1 MRSPAALLGIAV
13 ALAAWTPAAA
23 APGSRVVLLPPENAS
38 AAAEAPA
45 RVAAALGD
53 ALTARG
59 WQVVDGEAV
68 DSLLRAKRER
78 RVDSLPTPLRRELL
92 AGLDAAGVVFSSVD
106 TWTAGTDP
114 LVAIS
119 ARMLDAEGRLVW
131 SATTGRS
138 ASQTADALGFH
149 RAADAGELAQ
159 RVLEDLVRTLP
170 RPGSEAR
177 PSGRRVRP
185 FARPRAVTYRSP
197 DFPAAAP
204 VHVCVIPFAND
215 SRVRGA
221 PRLVAELLTRR
232 LEASDGF
239 DAVEP
244 GDFRAALLA
253 ERVPSLERLD
263 PDRLR
268 AVGARLGTP
277 LFVRGTVWRW
287 REGATGGGA
296 VAPEVE
302 LELELVDVSA
312 GRVLWAAHLA
322 RKGTDYAGLLLRGS
336 IRSAAVLADQ
346 MLAEMIDAVLAARS
360 PDHAGHSASA
370 PAPAPATPSPGA
382 PATTPTPPTTPSTST
397 PGDLRP

>member
-1 MRSPAALLGIAV
+1 M
-13 ALAAWTPAAA
+13 
-23 APGSRVVLLPPENAS
+23 
-38 AAAEAPA
+38 
-45 RVAAALGD
+45 
-53 ALTARG
+53 
-59 WQVVDGEAV
+59 
-68 DSLLRAKRER
+68 
-78 RVDSLPTPLRRELL
+78 
-92 AGLDAAGVVFSSVD
+92 
-106 TWTAGTDP
+106 
-114 LVAIS
+114 
-119 ARMLDAEGRLVW
+119 
-131 SATTGRS
+131 
-138 ASQTADALGFH
+138 
-149 RAADAGELAQ
+149 
-159 RVLEDLVRTLP
+159 
-170 RPGSEAR
+170 
-177 PSGRRVRP
+177 RP

-197 DFPAAAP
+197 DFPATTP
-204 VHVCVIPFAND
+204 IHVCVVPFAND

-287 REGATGGGA
+287 REGASGGGA

-370 PAPAPATPSPGA
+370 PAPAAPSPGA